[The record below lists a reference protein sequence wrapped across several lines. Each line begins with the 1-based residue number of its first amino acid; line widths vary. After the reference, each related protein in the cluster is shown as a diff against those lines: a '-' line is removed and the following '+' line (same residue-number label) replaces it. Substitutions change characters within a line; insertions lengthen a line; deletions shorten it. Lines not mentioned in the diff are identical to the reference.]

1 MKKLLKG
8 ISAVIF
14 AAFMLFFCDKD
25 AFAWDINPDN
35 VLIQYENVP
44 ENTAFIDILFEAHED
59 DGNIVAL
66 NEYNAEFYSIDGEGE
81 IVRYSDG
88 YLSFL
93 FRNKY
98 SAAEDVCDESGSIL
112 IGFNGTTN
120 YDIFN
125 EYREFK
131 IAFCD
136 AEGNILGVTNS
147 VKADGRGQQGT
158 LYDISV
164 NGKKLVCNVDNG
176 PYEGLWKVIRAVLL
190 AAALIVA
197 CIILLIVSS
206 VRRVVKRRY
215 ASRKYCEETEEHGTE
230 E

>member
-1 MKKLLKG
+1 MKNLFKVTA
-8 ISAVIF
+8 AVIF
-14 AAFMLFFCDKD
+14 DVLMLLFCGLN
-25 AFAWDINPDN
+25 AFAWDIDPDN
-35 VLIQYENVP
+35 VLIHYENAP

-59 DGNIVAL
+59 DGNIVEL
-66 NEYNAEFYSIDGEGE
+66 NKSNAEFYGIDGESE

-88 YLSFL
+88 YISFL

-98 SAAEDVCDESGSIL
+98 SAAKDFCDESGSIL
-112 IGFNGTTN
+112 IGFTGASN

-131 IAFCD
+131 IAFCN
-136 AEGNILGVTNS
+136 AEGNILEVTDS
-147 VKADGRGQQGT
+147 VKADGWGYQGT

-164 NGKKLVCNVDNG
+164 SGKELVCNVNNG
-176 PYEGLWKVIRAVLL
+176 PYEGLGKVICAVLI

-197 CIILLIVSS
+197 GIILLIVSS
-206 VRRVVKRRY
+206 VRRVVERRY
-215 ASRKYCEETEEHGTE
+215 VSRKYCEETEEHGTE